1 MALKCN
7 HLSIYIYII
16 EKISL
21 FYPVPPVFERIGRAF
36 ESAVGIRTGWK
47 SNSHLS
53 KIKSAVENPTAG
65 PVKKTWLEEELVFQ
79 PSLKFLGVHVSK
91 LGVV

>member
-7 HLSIYIYII
+7 PLYIYINKYIYIYQRN
-16 EKISL
+16 ISL

-53 KIKSAVENPTAG
+53 KIKMAVENPTAG
-65 PVKKTWLEEELVFQ
+65 PLTKNMVGRGIGFSTK
-79 PSLKFLGVHVSK
+79 S
-91 LGVV
+91 